1 MIDFYSLELRADIT
15 DEDLLV
21 GLAEIEIGLKNAEA
35 ELETASVAFAKAQAS
50 LMGAS
55 ANDQLRECA
64 ASFHSQLRVV
74 LIMVEQKLNRLK
86 AMRDG
91 LAAEAAKRGLTRLQ

>member
-1 MIDFYSLELRADIT
+1 MIDSESLKVRANIT

-35 ELETASVAFAKAQAS
+35 ALERASAAFAKAQAS
-50 LMGAS
+50 LGAS

-64 ASFHSQLRVV
+64 ASVHSQARIV
-74 LIMVEQKLNRLK
+74 LIMLEQKFNRLST
-86 AMRDG
+86 MRDG

>member
-1 MIDFYSLELRADIT
+1 MRG
-15 DEDLLV
+15 V
-21 GLAEIEIGLKNAEA
+21 
-35 ELETASVAFAKAQAS
+35 VPFAP
-50 LMGAS
+50 
-55 ANDQLRECA
+55 
-64 ASFHSQLRVV
+64 RVV